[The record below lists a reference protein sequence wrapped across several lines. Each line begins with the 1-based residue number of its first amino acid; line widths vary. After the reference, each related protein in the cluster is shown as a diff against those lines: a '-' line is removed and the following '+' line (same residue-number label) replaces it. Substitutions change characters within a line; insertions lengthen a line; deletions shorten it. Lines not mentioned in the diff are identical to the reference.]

1 MTDEVFGEPYDSR
14 LDTVEEHLQ
23 SGDLAAAQEECERL
37 LAMAEEPFLR
47 AYLTANLGMVQ
58 LARMDLAAS
67 LDTHKRAFNLLQE
80 IGPIGQPWLD
90 TMLKTLLG
98 LADLF
103 RNTGDLDR
111 AQLCLEDVATWL
123 PSFEGDGT
131 RAAELG
137 HQRGAL
143 LMYRG
148 DWAAAEE
155 VTLMTLAATPES
167 LPIVP
172 RLLMNLGLIYTST
185 GRFDLAED
193 TFAQADDM
201 LGETAESFSNRAYV
215 AIRRGDLDT
224 ADELYA
230 RAATIFEEHQK
241 TADLAVCEQAR
252 GFIAAARGN
261 PAVADEL
268 LNTSL
273 ARFEQHGLAI
283 AAADTMLL
291 ASKQAYDSGDIPE
304 TIRLAQQAREI
315 YEAQKIYERCAEVDY
330 IIALNIEEG
339 LARSG
344 YGEHEAEAIDSALAL
359 ALPAA
364 LALEAVRYDFATSH
378 ARSQWMALSES
389 AMQLIFRLA
398 TRRQDQGLLFE
409 LVEFRCAGVPLD
421 RAQPVAAKESPAA
434 ARKIHDWSDGTTM
447 LGGVAGDL
455 AASVGL
461 RVSLPPKILMSEGF
475 DRYALQE
482 YIAVAEERY
491 HRKITSE
498 ETVRAW

>member
-1 MTDEVFGEPYDSR
+1 VFGEPYDSR
-14 LDTVEEHLQ
+14 LTTVDEHLQ
-23 SGDLAAAQEECERL
+23 SGDLGAAQEVCEQL

-67 LDTHKRAFNLLQE
+67 LTTHEQAFTLLRE

-98 LADLF
+98 LADLY
-103 RNTGDLDR
+103 RNMGELDR
-111 AQLCLEDVATWL
+111 AQLCLDDVAAWL

-137 HQRGAL
+137 HQRSAV

-148 DWAAAEE
+148 DWAEAEE
-155 VTLMTLAATPES
+155 IALLTLAATPES

-172 RLLMNLGLIYTST
+172 RLLISLGLICAST

-193 TFAQADDM
+193 YFARAGDI
-201 LGETAESFSNRAYV
+201 LGDTAELLSNRGYV
-215 AIRRGDLDT
+215 AMRRGDLDT
-224 ADELYA
+224 ADELYTE
-230 RAATIFEEHQK
+230 AAVRFEELRL

-252 GFIAAARGN
+252 GFIASARGN
-261 PAVADEL
+261 PAAADEL
-268 LNTSL
+268 LSTSL
-273 ARFEQHGLAI
+273 ARFERHGLAI

-291 ASKQAYDSGDIPE
+291 ASEQAYDRDDIAE
-304 TIRLAQQAREI
+304 MIRLAQQAREV
-315 YEAQKIYERCAEVDY
+315 YEAQGIHERCAEVDY
-330 IIALNIEEG
+330 MIAASIEEG

-344 YGEHEAEAIDSALAL
+344 YGEHEAEAVSSALSL

-389 AMQLIFRLA
+389 AMELVFRLA

-409 LVEFRCAGVPLD
+409 LIEFRCAGVPLD
-421 RAQPVAAKESPAA
+421 RAQPVVAEGSPDV
-434 ARKIHDWSDGTTM
+434 ARKVHDWADGTTT
-447 LGGVAGDL
+447 LGGVAADA

-461 RVSLPPKILMSEGF
+461 RISLPPKILMSEGF

-491 HRKITSE
+491 HRKITSG
-498 ETVRAW
+498 ETVESW